1 MAEPAAAESRIA
13 GTEYDLEETRDARK
27 RFDEMCTNILNSLP
41 KPTNIEEQWMDIPLA
56 DGWNSRTLVI
66 RPRLP
71 TPDFLDSPRVTTTKT
86 ALKRPMI
93 LYFFGGG
100 FKAGSP
106 LQIQLPAR
114 RFAAEFNAT
123 VLCPSYR
130 LAPEHVWPQAM
141 KDCLEITQ
149 IVSRNQALHHGADL
163 THGFIIGG
171 VSAGACAS
179 SVVAGLTTSDPQSY
193 PLRHPLTGV
202 FLSVPGFFQAETVPE
217 EYKAEWTS
225 RKDNELAEGFNTAT
239 LQAVFDNFKVTDYA
253 SPWFSAHNL
262 FYGKDKSSNMSKH
275 PPTYLAANQFDPL
288 RDDALI
294 YQKIL
299 AKAGIPTKHHLF
311 PLDGHNGFS
320 TMSPVMVGKSTNPT
334 MEEGTMEGMKW
345 LVDQIDLGSE
355 DEPLSP

>member
-1 MAEPAAAESRIA
+1 MAQPAAVSSQDA
-13 GTEYDLEETRDARK
+13 GTPADLEVTLEARK
-27 RFDEMCTNILNSLP
+27 RFDEMCTNILNGLP
-41 KPTNIEEQWMDIPLA
+41 KPANIEEQWIDIPLS
-56 DGWNSRTLVI
+56 DGWSSKTLVI
-66 RPRLP
+66 RPTLP
-71 TPDFLDSPRVTTTKT
+71 KPDYLDSPRVTTTRT

-114 RFAAEFNAT
+114 KFAEQFNAT
-123 VLCPSYR
+123 VLCPNYR

-141 KDCLEITQ
+141 KDALEITQ
-149 IVSRNQALHHGADL
+149 IVSRDQALHYGADL

-179 SVVAGLTTSDPQSY
+179 GVVAGLTTHDPKTY
-193 PLRHPLTGV
+193 PLRYPLTGV

-217 EYKAEWTS
+217 EFKAEWTS
-225 RKDNELAEGFNTAT
+225 RKDNEFAESFNTAT
-239 LQAVFDNFKVTDYA
+239 MQELFDNFKVTDYA

-262 FYGKDKSSNMSKH
+262 FYGKNKSENLSRH
-275 PPTYLAANQFDPL
+275 PPTYLAANQLDPL

-299 AKAGIPTKHHLF
+299 AAAGIPTKHHLF
-311 PLDGHNGFS
+311 PLDGHNAFS
-320 TMSPVMVGKSTNPT
+320 TMSPIMVGKSTNPT
-334 MEEGTMEGMKW
+334 MEEGTTEGMKW
-345 LVDQIDLGSE
+345 LVDQVDLGSE
-355 DEPLSP
+355 QESMP